1 MSMLTPRFQFPPTND
16 DLYHGTFNQ
25 IQHIRSEADEVLD
38 AYIEREGDERL
49 IEELWDV
56 CWCVETLLRRFPWR
70 KVVKGFRYCIE
81 KNRKRD
87 YVTAR
92 R

>member
-1 MSMLTPRFQFPPTND
+1 MLTPRYQFPPIND
-16 DLYHGTFNQ
+16 AFYRGTFAQ
-25 IQHIRSEADEVLD
+25 VQHIRSEADEVLD
-38 AYIEREGDERL
+38 AYINREGEERL

-70 KVVKGFRYCIE
+70 KVVKGFCHCIE
-81 KNRKRD
+81 KNRERG
-87 YVTAR
+87 YVTER